1 MADLIQS
8 IVTSSRVRLARNL
21 AAYPFPEKLRK
32 EQAAEIIEIVG
43 KEIAKAGKF
52 NRYVMKDL
60 PSPTAAYL
68 QEQHWISP
76 ALLKNKDIGAAFI
89 SKDRDVSVMINEED
103 HIREQY
109 IFMGYDLFKTY
120 ERLSAVDDRILEKI
134 NIAYDD
140 RLGFLTAC
148 PSNLGTGM
156 RASVMMFLPG
166 LAKSKALEEL
176 VPKLKANGM
185 TVRGVFGEGS
195 AAEGYN
201 YQISNERTLGTSE
214 GNILQVVNKVAL
226 KVCDLE
232 IREREKM
239 LKKERVPLRDSCLR
253 AFGALTNCAILPLK
267 ELTECMVKIKLGV
280 ALGFFSSRNMNDFN
294 TFVANMRPASFRVE
308 NELQGASD
316 HECDMARAEIVGK
329 VLPELIQ
336 RIN

>member
-201 YQISNERTLGTSE
+201 YQISNERTLGT
-214 GNILQVVNKVAL
+214 
-226 KVCDLE
+226 
-232 IREREKM
+232 
-239 LKKERVPLRDSCLR
+239 
-253 AFGALTNCAILPLK
+253 
-267 ELTECMVKIKLGV
+267 
-280 ALGFFSSRNMNDFN
+280 
-294 TFVANMRPASFRVE
+294 
-308 NELQGASD
+308 
-316 HECDMARAEIVGK
+316 
-329 VLPELIQ
+329 
-336 RIN
+336 